1 MKNAPSL
8 NGRAL
13 HYSPTRWIHA
23 CSTHYIT
30 FNITACL
37 LCRDALR
44 FTRNGLARVVAAISF
59 HRSAFAYSLLL
70 LPLQCLPSPF
80 PRPGFIHH
88 ARVSTSMYDVC
99 TDNAVASHD
108 APHHDAHSWRGHVHN
123 CAARMHACEA
133 TDRKRE
139 EWWRLRSARGGR
151 AVSKPVRNSE
161 REQREVRRDSVFS
174 FFSAFVS
181 SFSAVAS
188 RLPSGAPK
196 FLFSLKGETGEKHTV
211 AI

>member
-23 CSTHYIT
+23 CTTHYIT

-44 FTRNGLARVVAAISF
+44 FTRNGLARVVAAIPF
-59 HRSAFAYSLLL
+59 HRLHSRTLSSSSAFNVFPPRSLV
-70 LPLQCLPSPF
+70 QAS
-80 PRPGFIHH
+80 FIMHEPQH
-88 ARVSTSMYDVC
+88 RCMTFARTTPWRVTTRHTMMLIHGVATC
-99 TDNAVASHD
+99 TI
-108 APHHDAHSWRGHVHN
+108 
-123 CAARMHACEA
+123 ARMHACEA
-133 TDRKRE
+133 TDRERK
-139 EWWRLRSARGGR
+139 EWRRLSSARGR
-151 AVSKPVRNSE
+151 KDVSKPVRNSE
-161 REQREVRRDSVFS
+161 REQREVRRDSVSS
-174 FFSAFVS
+174 FFSAFVSS

-196 FLFSLKGETGEKHTV
+196 FLFSLKGETGEKHIV
-211 AI
+211 VI